1 MNRVAHR
8 HVEGVLIFVAD
19 LGVLFSFTISSG
31 DRPQQEVRRMQMPAV
46 GQRADISHKLDRR
59 RSVAAL
65 TESGIGHVKIGPFR
79 LMPQL
84 LDPEFE
90 LRPEGLVRGLLQLL
104 LDLFDLPFVF
114 PELRLTNWRSARA
127 LVRQIDA
134 RPLTEVEKLD
144 PVLELLDSQ
153 LYAETVEVTV

>member
-19 LGVLFSFTISSG
+19 LGVNFADAINSG
-31 DRPQQEVRRMQMPAV
+31 DRPQQQVRRMYMPAV
-46 GQRADISHKLDRR
+46 GQGADISHKLDRR

-65 TESGIGHVKIGPFR
+65 TESGVDHVKIGPFR

-90 LRPEGLVRGLLQLL
+90 LRPERLVRGFFQLL
-104 LDLFDLPFVF
+104 LGLFDRYLEF
-114 PELRLTNWRSARA
+114 PELCLADGGDTVVFVGQVNSRA
-127 LVRQIDA
+127 LAEMETPDPIFKLIDPHLEA
-134 RPLTEVEKLD
+134 EPEEVN
-144 PVLELLDSQ
+144 
-153 LYAETVEVTV
+153 